1 MANYPSLDECKIIT
15 SVEYCELVN
24 PIFQGQTR
32 CDENNMYYMCWESEG
47 KLYKT
52 HNKL

>member
-1 MANYPSLDECKIIT
+1 MKALEHYTTIT
-15 SVEYCELVN
+15 SEEYMDLVN
-24 PIFQGQTR
+24 PKFVGQTR
-32 CDENNMYYMCWESEG
+32 LDENNMYYMCWESEG